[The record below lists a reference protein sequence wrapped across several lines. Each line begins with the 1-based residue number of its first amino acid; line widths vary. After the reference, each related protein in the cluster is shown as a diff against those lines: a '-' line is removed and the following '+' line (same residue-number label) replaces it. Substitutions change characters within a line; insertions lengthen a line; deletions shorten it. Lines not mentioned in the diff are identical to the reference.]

1 MKEFLKISI
10 VQADLFW
17 LDKKKNIKLFNA
29 LIEKVDETDIVL
41 LPEMFNTSFCPS
53 EIKMAEAMN
62 GDTVSW
68 MRQLASEKKCS
79 VVGSLMIKENNNIYR
94 LFWILLFKL
103 VVELTF
109 YFKNH
114 SIMKKLFILTILT
127 LSITSAKASEL
138 LITNASGSLNKNE
151 GEVASDATSWPSGNQ
166 VDGFPLV
173 LCTGTRAQ

>member
-1 MKEFLKISI
+1 LKEFLKISI

-79 VVGSLMIKENNNIYR
+79 VV
-94 LFWILLFKL
+94 
-103 VVELTF
+103 
-109 YFKNH
+109 
-114 SIMKKLFILTILT
+114 
-127 LSITSAKASEL
+127 
-138 LITNASGSLNKNE
+138 
-151 GEVASDATSWPSGNQ
+151 
-166 VDGFPLV
+166 
-173 LCTGTRAQ
+173 